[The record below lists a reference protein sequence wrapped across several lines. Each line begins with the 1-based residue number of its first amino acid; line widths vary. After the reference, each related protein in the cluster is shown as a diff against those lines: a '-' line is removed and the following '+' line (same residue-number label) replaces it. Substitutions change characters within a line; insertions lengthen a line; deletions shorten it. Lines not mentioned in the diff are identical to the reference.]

1 MSLELDMDLP
11 GVFSS
16 LYFSFYFLYFE
27 EWEVKTPWIAVPR
40 SITTMCL
47 SRDCGFIEF

>member
-16 LYFSFYFLYFE
+16 LYFLYFE